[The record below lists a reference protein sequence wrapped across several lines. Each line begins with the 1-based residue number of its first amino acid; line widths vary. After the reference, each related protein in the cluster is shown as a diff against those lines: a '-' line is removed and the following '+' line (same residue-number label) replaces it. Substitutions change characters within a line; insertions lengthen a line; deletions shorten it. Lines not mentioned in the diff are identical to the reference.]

1 MGEFPMNK
9 FDDYDNLNNND
20 NDNGGYMDYYDTSH
34 NYTDT
39 RGQRAIN
46 GIFGF
51 LCFTLIAT
59 HCFMSLCRIWDDRR
73 SNRFQR
79 LENERIR
86 RENLRRE
93 RYNNDRKKRIQEETK
108 IQKYDS
114 SLLII
119 DTACSICLDNFEEDE
134 NISTL
139 KCNHSFHNKC
149 IEAWLDTNFT
159 CPMCRL
165 SL

>member
-1 MGEFPMNK
+1 MGDFPMNK
-9 FDDYDNLNNND
+9 FDNYDNFNNND
-20 NDNGGYMDYYDTSH
+20 NDGYMDYYDTSH
-34 NYTDT
+34 NNTES
-39 RGQRAIN
+39 RGQEAIN

-51 LCFTLIAT
+51 MCFSLIAT
-59 HCFMSLCRIWDDRR
+59 HCFMSLCKAWDNRYSERYRI
-73 SNRFQR
+73 F
-79 LENERIR
+79 EYERIR
-86 RENLRRE
+86 GENIRIQRIILE
-93 RYNNDRKKRIQEETK
+93 RKKKIKEETK

-114 SLLII
+114 SLLIL
-119 DTACSICLDNFEEDE
+119 DSVCSICLDNFEEDE

-149 IEAWLDTNFT
+149 IEMWLDTNFT

>member
-1 MGEFPMNK
+1 MGDFLINK
-9 FDDYDNLNNND
+9 FNND
-20 NDNGGYMDYYDTSH
+20 NNEGYMNYYDTGH
-34 NYTDT
+34 NYTET
-39 RGQRAIN
+39 RNQEELSV
-46 GIFGF
+46 FGF
-51 LCFTLIAT
+51 MCFTLIAT
-59 HCFMSLCRIWDDRR
+59 HCFMSLCKVCDNRQSDRIQ
-73 SNRFQR
+73 N

-86 RENLRRE
+86 REIILRE
-93 RYNNDRKKRIQEETK
+93 SYINERKKRIRKDTK
-108 IQKYDS
+108 FHKYDS

-119 DTACSICLDNFEEDE
+119 DTVCSICLDNFEENE